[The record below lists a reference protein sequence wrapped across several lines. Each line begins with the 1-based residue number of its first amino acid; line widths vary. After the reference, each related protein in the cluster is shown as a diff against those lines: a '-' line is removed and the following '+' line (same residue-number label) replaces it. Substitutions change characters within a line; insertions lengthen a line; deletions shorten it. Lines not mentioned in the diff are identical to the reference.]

1 VNIAVIGGTGTL
13 GSLAASEFSRR
24 GHAVR
29 VVSRTPRSNTPV
41 EHRAADLTTGAGLDA
56 ALDGVEVVVDAANAQ
71 GRSMRELLVGG
82 TQRVAEAGVRAGV
95 NHHVLMSIIGIEAVP
110 TGYYK
115 AKLDQEAA
123 LAAVPGAALART
135 VLRATQFHQLLEWA
149 FASTGRIGVLP
160 GGQIVLQPID
170 PADVAVTLA
179 DLIERGP
186 GESRVEFA
194 GPERLT
200 LKELAQQWRAVRDVR
215 RVLIPVPPVGRTISA
230 LRAGA
235 LTSDTAPRG
244 RVTFAE
250 WLRSR
255 DGRGRAAS

>member
-1 VNIAVIGGTGTL
+1 VNIGVIGGTGTL
-13 GSLAASEFSRR
+13 GSLAASELSRR

-29 VVSRTPRSNTPV
+29 VVSRTPRSDPQV
-41 EHRAADLTTGAGLDA
+41 EHRAVDLTTGAGLDA
-56 ALDGVEVVVDAANAQ
+56 ALEGVDVVVDAANAQ

-82 TQRVAEAGVRAGV
+82 TRRVAGAGVRAGV
-95 NHHVLMSIIGIEAVP
+95 SHHILMSIVGIEAVP

-149 FASTGRIGVLP
+149 FSSAGRLGVLP
-160 GGQIVLQPID
+160 GGRIVLQPVD
-170 PADVAVTLA
+170 PAEVAVALA

-200 LKELAQQWRAVRDVR
+200 LGELAGQWRAARDAR
-215 RVLIPVPPVGRTISA
+215 RVLIPIPPVGRTISA

-250 WLRSR
+250 WLRDR
-255 DGRGRAAS
+255 GGRGQAAS